1 MKYCTF
7 CLELFLTRASSHS
20 HPQVGRFF
28 YTLTKNNFMGL
39 IKLASVDIS
48 KRRLNNNAVIAPSLL
63 VSPGLDRGW
72 TEVISSASL
81 PRGGLPISPWACLH
95 LISPSHFT
103 ERKFLEG
110 WARQIATDLSLP
122 SGAVSFLSSG

>member
-63 VSPGLDRGW
+63 VSPGLDRGYQLC
-72 TEVISSASL
+72 VAASRGSANLSL
-81 PRGGLPISPWACLH
+81 GL
-95 LISPSHFT
+95 SPSYLALTLHG
-103 ERKFLEG
+103 EEVLRGLG
-110 WARQIATDLSLP
+110 PTDSD
-122 SGAVSFLSSG
+122 